1 MPPQKTFSNWRV
13 VFYLK
18 KELKTGKIIKVL
30 NLKLMEK

>member
-18 KELKTGKIIKVL
+18 KELKTGKIKVL
-30 NLKLMEK
+30 NIKLMEK